1 MSVKSVADFCRMKAS
16 TLTDYYKNHL
26 SGFRT
31 WEQYSHAEEYILFP
45 ENIGEHVSL
54 DETSLSNGELY
65 TNVCNKDGH
74 GRKGTVIAM
83 VKGTRA
89 EDVEACLERIP
100 LEERLKVRTVTLD
113 MAGSM
118 RSIAL
123 RCFPKAI
130 QVIDRFHVQKL
141 MYDALQDVRVQ
152 YRWQAIE
159 EENRLRKEAGEK
171 GEKYVPQ
178 VFENGDTRRQLLLRS
193 RYLLFKSPAHWTSSQ
208 RQRAEIL
215 FREYDDLKRFY
226 YLSLQ
231 LGQIYSTNYDK
242 NVARLKMAL
251 WFNRVEEWQY
261 PQFNA
266 VIDSFKEHYERILN
280 FFLERHTNAG
290 AEAFNA
296 KLKTFRATFRGVEDI
311 KFFLFRV
318 AMLYA

>member
-1 MSVKSVADFCRMKAS
+1 MKAS

-31 WEQYSHAEEYILFP
+31 WRQYPHAEDYILFP
-45 ENIGEHVSL
+45 ENTGEHVSL

-100 LEERLKVRTVTLD
+100 LEKRLKVRTVTLD

-123 RCFPKAI
+123 RCFPNAL

-159 EENRLRKEAGEK
+159 EENRLRKEAREK

-193 RYLLFKSPAHWTSSQ
+193 RYLLFKSPAHWSSSQ

-215 FREYDDLKRFY
+215 FREYDDLKQFY

-242 NVARLKMAL
+242 NVARIKMAL

-266 VIDSFKEHYERILN
+266 VISSFKEHYERILN
-280 FFLERHTNAG
+280 FFLERHTNAS

-296 KLKTFRATFRGVEDI
+296 KLKAFRATFRGVEDI

>member
-1 MSVKSVADFCRMKAS
+1 MSVKSVADFCRMNAS

>member
-1 MSVKSVADFCRMKAS
+1 
-16 TLTDYYKNHL
+16 
-26 SGFRT
+26 
-31 WEQYSHAEEYILFP
+31 
-45 ENIGEHVSL
+45 
-54 DETSLSNGELY
+54 
-65 TNVCNKDGH
+65 
-74 GRKGTVIAM
+74 
-83 VKGTRA
+83 
-89 EDVEACLERIP
+89 
-100 LEERLKVRTVTLD
+100 

-123 RCFPKAI
+123 RCFPNAL

-159 EENRLRKEAGEK
+159 EENRLRKEAREK

-193 RYLLFKSPAHWTSSQ
+193 RCLLFKSPAHWTSSQ

-215 FREYDDLKRFY
+215 FREYDDLKQFY

-242 NVARLKMAL
+242 NVARIKMAL

-266 VIDSFKEHYERILN
+266 VINLSRNIMKE
-280 FFLERHTNAG
+280 F
-290 AEAFNA
+290 
-296 KLKTFRATFRGVEDI
+296 
-311 KFFLFRV
+311 
-318 AMLYA
+318 

>member
-31 WEQYSHAEEYILFP
+31 WKQYSHAEEYILFP